1 MPNLLE
7 IGFEGLMFFQDIFK
21 KLTQKNKNNDNKK
34 KVVDSEGKW
43 DGNFKK
49 NHQRHFFKRMLQ

>member
-7 IGFEGLMFFQDIFK
+7 IGLEGLMFFQDIFK

-34 KVVDSEGKW
+34 KSS
-43 DGNFKK
+43 
-49 NHQRHFFKRMLQ
+49 R